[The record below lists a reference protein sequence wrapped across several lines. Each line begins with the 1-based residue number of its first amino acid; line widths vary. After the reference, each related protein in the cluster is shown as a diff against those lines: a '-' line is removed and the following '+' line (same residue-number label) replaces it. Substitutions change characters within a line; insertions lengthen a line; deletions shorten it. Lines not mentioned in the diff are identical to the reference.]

1 MQIKNFHWLSNM
13 GYEPLYMTVQCTS
26 MMTKSTIVTFHLYL
40 QSKVGKIYIYIFLGI
55 FNKQLFLLHLLD
67 NNEMIANS
75 AL

>member
-40 QSKVGKIYIYIFLGI
+40 QSKVGKICIYFWAFLI
-55 FNKQLFLLHLLD
+55 
-67 NNEMIANS
+67 NNYSSCTCWMIMR
-75 AL
+75 